1 MGYTHYW
8 YQHPELDAQI
18 FHKAARDCRK
28 VCETLEIPLGDADG
42 LDEPV
47 FGDDFIALNGAG
59 DDGYESF
66 DVERLYGEGSFNDP
80 DELGRY
86 FDFCKTERRP
96 YDLAVQCCLIV
107 LAHYF
112 GDQFK
117 VTSDGNAEDWAQAM
131 ERCQVAL
138 GFGQDFKLGE
148 Q

>member
-8 YQHPELDAQI
+8 YQAQMLDKET
-18 FHKAARDCRK
+18 FFKAAYDCRT
-28 VCETLEIPLGDADG
+28 VCGTLRIPLADADG
-42 LDEPV
+42 MGYPNFDAEY
-47 FGDDFIALNGAG
+47 IALNGREPDVYEAFYIDRVFSLNAG
-59 DDGYESF
+59 DT
-66 DVERLYGEGSFNDP
+66 P

-107 LAHYF
+107 LKHYF

-117 VTSDGNAEDWAQAM
+117 VTSDGTAEDWAQAR

-138 GFGQDFKLGE
+138 GFGQDFTLGA
-148 Q
+148 